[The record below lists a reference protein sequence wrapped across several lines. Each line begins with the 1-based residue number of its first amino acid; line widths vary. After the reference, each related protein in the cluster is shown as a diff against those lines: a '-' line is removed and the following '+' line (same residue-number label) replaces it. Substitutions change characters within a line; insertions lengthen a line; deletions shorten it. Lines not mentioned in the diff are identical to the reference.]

1 MSINNQI
8 DKLIEKNKRLKAVN
22 MTHYDN
28 PFLLLSE
35 TVALNEL
42 VTNTLP
48 SSRAEV
54 GGIEPND
61 SHILGSGL
69 TIYES
74 SSNDV
79 ENLARHVMNE
89 VYQSP
94 ENRREIAGYTML
106 NSFGDDRN
114 LVYKSNKSN
123 TILYGIRGT
132 EPTSGT
138 DWMTDLEI
146 ASMAS
151 RKVLPE
157 ARLMPTGNMTD
168 RFNNANNI
176 YSKLRDLYPK
186 SKIIIGGHSLGNSVG
201 LDVLYK
207 HQSDNNIDLYS
218 YNGFTHPIYTG
229 KKDPR
234 NHPQRTEGDIVSWW
248 NSDKA
253 KSFKTP
259 MAKGAAL
266 TGAAIIGG
274 IVAHKYR
281 QNILRQGA
289 EMAGRQEPIPDD
301 YMINWASVY
310 DNAPPERQPA
320 ILNDLDDYL
329 AEDGAVIPDVGATA
343 GIVENSIA
351 VNFPE
356 LTDYTE
362 ELREMGYI
370 PDGYKYKVY
379 LTDGVKGLDD
389 IFFENPTAEEFAS
402 QLNPSTASGIINQTR
417 VTTSEILARQMY
429 PANFS
434 SPDDFDDPDD
444 YPSDDGEEKEDEG
457 EADAREEAEQRAEYE
472 AEVAEGDR
480 IENVGEAIVDIQGEE
495 ITTATA
501 IRMALLGEFGA
512 TLGLGLLVAY
522 GFYSH
527 LSGNFK
533 PEKNRFI
540 SKKKP

>member
-1 MSINNQI
+1 MSFNNQI
-8 DKLIEKNKRLKAVN
+8 DKLIEKNKHLKPVN

-35 TVALNEL
+35 TAALNEL

-69 TIYES
+69 TIYEP
-74 SSNDV
+74 SSNDA

-89 VYQSP
+89 VYTSP
-94 ENRREIAGYTML
+94 ENRRQIEGYTML

-132 EPTSGT
+132 QPTSGA
-138 DWMTDLEI
+138 DWLTDLEI
-146 ASMAS
+146 ASSATLN
-151 RKVLPE
+151 VLP
-157 ARLMPTGNMTD
+157 TGQMKERYD
-168 RFNNANNI
+168 NANNI

-186 SKIIIGGHSLGNSVG
+186 SKIIMGGHSLGNSVG
-201 LDVLYK
+201 LDILYK
-207 HQSDNNIDLYS
+207 HQADDNIELYG
-218 YNGFTHPIYTG
+218 YNGYYHPVYKG
-229 KKDPR
+229 DKDPR
-234 NHPQRTEGDIVSWW
+234 NHPQRTESDIVSWW
-248 NSDKA
+248 NSKGS
-253 KSFKTP
+253 KIIKTP
-259 MAKGAAL
+259 AAKGAAL
-266 TGAAIIGG
+266 TGATIIGG

-281 QNILRQGA
+281 QNILRQGT
-289 EMAGRQEPIPDD
+289 EMAERQVPIPDEF
-301 YMINWASVY
+301 MVRWAEEY
-310 DNAPPERQPA
+310 DNAVAEDKPRL
-320 ILNDLDDYL
+320 LNELDDYL
-329 AEDGAVIPDVGATA
+329 VEDSAVIPEVDATA
-343 GIVENSIA
+343 ELVENSIA

-356 LTDYTE
+356 LTDYTK
-362 ELREMGYI
+362 ELKEMGYV
-370 PDGYKYKVY
+370 PNDYKYKVY
-379 LTDGVKGLDD
+379 ITDQRAGLDD
-389 IFFENPTAEEFAS
+389 IIWTDPSAEEFAS
-402 QLNPSTASGIINQTR
+402 LLNPATSSGIMNQTR
-417 VTTSEILARQMY
+417 VTTSEILAAQMY

-444 YPSDDGEEKEDEG
+444 YPSDGEEEKEDEG

-472 AEVAEGDR
+472 AEVAEDDR
-480 IENVGEAIVDIQGEE
+480 IENIGEAIMDIQGEE

-501 IRMALLGEFGA
+501 VRSALLGEFGA
-512 TLGLGLLVAY
+512 TLGVGLLVGY
-522 GFYSH
+522 EFQSH

-533 PEKNRFI
+533 PERNRFI

>member
-8 DKLIEKNKRLKAVN
+8 DELIEKNKHLKPVN

-35 TVALNEL
+35 TAALNEL
-42 VTNTLP
+42 LANTLP

-54 GGIEPND
+54 GDIEPND

-69 TIYES
+69 TIYEP
-74 SSNDV
+74 SSNNA

-89 VYQSP
+89 VYTSP
-94 ENRREIAGYTML
+94 ENRREIEGYTML

-138 DWMTDLEI
+138 DWLTDLEI

-157 ARLMPTGNMTD
+157 ARLLPTGQMKERYD
-168 RFNNANNI
+168 NANNI
-176 YSKLRDLYPK
+176 YSKLRELYPK
-186 SKIIIGGHSLGNSVG
+186 SKIILGGHSLGNSVG
-201 LDVLYK
+201 LDILYK
-207 HQSDNNIDLYS
+207 HQADDNIELYS
-218 YNGFTHPIYTG
+218 YNGFLHPVYTG

-234 NHPQRTEGDIVSWW
+234 NHPQRTENDIVSWW

-259 MAKGAAL
+259 VAKGVAL

-281 QNILRQGA
+281 QNIRRQGV
-289 EMAGRQEPIPDD
+289 EMAERQIPIPDD
-301 YMINWASVY
+301 YMAGWATEY
-310 DNAPPERQPA
+310 DNAVAANRPA
-320 ILNDLDDYL
+320 LLNDLDAYL
-329 AEDGAVIPDVGATA
+329 
-343 GIVENSIA
+343 
-351 VNFPE
+351 
-356 LTDYTE
+356 
-362 ELREMGYI
+362 
-370 PDGYKYKVY
+370 
-379 LTDGVKGLDD
+379 
-389 IFFENPTAEEFAS
+389 
-402 QLNPSTASGIINQTR
+402 
-417 VTTSEILARQMY
+417 
-429 PANFS
+429 
-434 SPDDFDDPDD
+434 FDDPDD
-444 YPSDDGEEKEDEG
+444 YPSDDGEEKEDEA

-472 AEVAEGDR
+472 AEVAEDER
-480 IENVGEAIVDIQGEE
+480 IENIGEAIADIQAEE
-495 ITTATA
+495 ISTATA
-501 IRMALLGEFGA
+501 VRMALLGEFGA
-512 TLGLGLLVAY
+512 MLGVGLLVAY

-533 PEKNRFI
+533 PERNRFI